1 MRSLIPLYE
10 IGLLNISSVLPE
22 YRFIRRIQMKKV
34 LFTLLLLFVITVPAF
49 AKTAIDF
56 PTGYG
61 QEEFKNL
68 STDLG
73 LALSY
78 MPLSPAEPLG
88 DKLPGFDA
96 GVEVTYIPIDDE
108 KPYWKLIKAAGGD
121 DIPAALGFGKVH
133 IQVGL
138 PIIPIDFGY
147 VYATLPDTDIRYTG
161 YEIKYAILE
170 GGVAMPA
177 LAVRGAYTKLS
188 GVDVLEMS
196 TKSVDLS
203 ISKGFAMLTP
213 YAGIGQVWITSE
225 EKDPDIAL
233 EKEDISETKVFVGAK
248 LSLLPV
254 LNVVLEGDF
263 AAVNAY
269 TFRLNLSF

>member
-1 MRSLIPLYE
+1 
-10 IGLLNISSVLPE
+10 
-22 YRFIRRIQMKKV
+22 MKKI
-34 LFTLLLLFVITVPAF
+34 LFVILLVFIMTLPAM
-49 AKTAIDF
+49 AKTEIDF
-56 PTGYG
+56 PAGYG
-61 QEEFKNL
+61 QEDFKNL

-108 KPYWKLIKAAGGD
+108 KPYWKNIKAVGGD
-121 DIPAALGFGKVH
+121 DIPAALGFGKIH

-138 PIIPIDFGY
+138 PIIPIDIGY
-147 VYATLPDTDIRYTG
+147 VYATLPDTDIRYSG
-161 YEIKYAILE
+161 YELKYAILE

-177 LAVRGAYTKLS
+177 LAIRGAYTKLS
-188 GVDVLEMS
+188 GVDVLDLS

-225 EKDPDIAL
+225 AKDLDVVNL
-233 EKEDISETKVFVGAK
+233 KKEDISETKFFVGAK